1 MLFFKYLKKW
11 YEQKNCARF
20 FKTLQV
26 WFFEIF
32 GKGEQQN
39 NFARFFNIL

>member
-1 MLFFKYLKKW
+1 MSKKIVLGFLRLSRYGFF
-11 YEQKNCARF
+11 Q
-20 FKTLQV
+20 
-26 WFFEIF
+26 IF